1 MYDVLVIGAGPAGV
15 TASIYTKRANLKVA
29 VFEGNVP
36 GGQLVNYSE
45 IENYPGVKSFSS
57 IDLATDMIEHMSKL
71 DIEVKYENVTKLED
85 HGSYKTVSTDFG
97 LYDTKAV
104 IIATGNVP
112 RKLGVEN
119 EEQLAYNGISWCAI
133 CDGPIYRDKDVIV
146 VGGGNSAVEEGY
158 YLSTFTKSV
167 TVVQNL
173 DRLTAEAKANEKL
186 IQQPNVKVYYE
197 TLVDKFLKDDK
208 GLTGATLKD
217 KDGNTFDV
225 FADGVFEYVGM
236 IPVTDFVKHLG
247 ITTNYG
253 YIKVNEKMETKI
265 PGILSCGDVNDKQ
278 IRQVVTAVGDGAVA
292 AQNAL
297 KYLES
302 LH

>member
-71 DIEVKYENVTKLED
+71 DIEVKYEKVTKLED
-85 HGSYKTVSTDFG
+85 YGSYKTVSTDFG

-119 EEQLAYNGISWCAI
+119 EEQLSYNGISWCAI

>member
-71 DIEVKYENVTKLED
+71 DIEVKYEKVTKLED
-85 HGSYKTVSTDFG
+85 YGSYKTVSTDFG

>member
-1 MYDVLVIGAGPAGV
+1 MD
-15 TASIYTKRANLKVA
+15 S
-29 VFEGNVP
+29 
-36 GGQLVNYSE
+36 
-45 IENYPGVKSFSS
+45 
-57 IDLATDMIEHMSKL
+57 
-71 DIEVKYENVTKLED
+71 
-85 HGSYKTVSTDFG
+85 
-97 LYDTKAV
+97 YDTKAV

-158 YLSTFTKSV
+158 YLSTFAKSV

-217 KDGNTFDV
+217 KEGKIFDV

-247 ITTNYG
+247 IATNYG
-253 YIKVNEKMETKI
+253 YITVNEKMETKI

-278 IRQVVTAVGDGAVA
+278 IRQVVTAAGDGAVA

>member
-57 IDLATDMIEHMSKL
+57 IELATDMIEHMSKL
-71 DIEVKYENVTKLED
+71 DIEVKYEQVTHLED
-85 HGSYKTVSTDFG
+85 YGTHKTVTTEYG
-97 LYDTKAV
+97 TYETKAV
-104 IIATGNVP
+104 IIATGNIP
-112 RKLGVEN
+112 RRLGVEN

-133 CDGPIYRDKDVIV
+133 CDGPIYRDKDVV
-146 VGGGNSAVEEGY
+146 VIGGGNSAVEEGY
-158 YLSTFTKSV
+158 YLSTFAKTV
-167 TVVQNL
+167 TVIQNL
-173 DRLTAEAKANEKL
+173 DKLTGEAKANEKL
-186 IQQPNVKVYYE
+186 IHQPNVKVYYE

-208 GLTGATLKD
+208 GLTGVVAKD
-217 KDGNTFDV
+217 KEGNTFEIQ
-225 FADGVFEYVGM
+225 ADGVFEYIGM

-253 YIKVNEKMETKI
+253 YIKVNEKMETTV

-278 IRQVVTAVGDGAVA
+278 IRQVVTAAGDGAIA

>member
-1 MYDVLVIGAGPAGV
+1 
-15 TASIYTKRANLKVA
+15 
-29 VFEGNVP
+29 
-36 GGQLVNYSE
+36 
-45 IENYPGVKSFSS
+45 
-57 IDLATDMIEHMSKL
+57 
-71 DIEVKYENVTKLED
+71 
-85 HGSYKTVSTDFG
+85 
-97 LYDTKAV
+97 
-104 IIATGNVP
+104 
-112 RKLGVEN
+112 
-119 EEQLAYNGISWCAI
+119 
-133 CDGPIYRDKDVIV
+133 
-146 VGGGNSAVEEGY
+146 VEEGY
-158 YLSTFTKSV
+158 YLSTFAKSV

-217 KDGNTFDV
+217 KDGKTFDV

-253 YIKVNEKMETKI
+253 YITVNEKMETKI

-278 IRQVVTAVGDGAVA
+278 IRQVVTAAGDGAVA

>member
-71 DIEVKYENVTKLED
+71 DIEVKYEKVTKLED
-85 HGSYKTVSTDFG
+85 YGSYKTVSTDFG

-217 KDGNTFDV
+217 KEGKIFDV

-253 YIKVNEKMETKI
+253 YIRVNEKMETKI

-278 IRQVVTAVGDGAVA
+278 IRQVVTAAGDGAVA

>member
-1 MYDVLVIGAGPAGV
+1 
-15 TASIYTKRANLKVA
+15 
-29 VFEGNVP
+29 
-36 GGQLVNYSE
+36 
-45 IENYPGVKSFSS
+45 
-57 IDLATDMIEHMSKL
+57 
-71 DIEVKYENVTKLED
+71 
-85 HGSYKTVSTDFG
+85 
-97 LYDTKAV
+97 
-104 IIATGNVP
+104 
-112 RKLGVEN
+112 
-119 EEQLAYNGISWCAI
+119 
-133 CDGPIYRDKDVIV
+133 
-146 VGGGNSAVEEGY
+146 
-158 YLSTFTKSV
+158 
-167 TVVQNL
+167 
-173 DRLTAEAKANEKL
+173 
-186 IQQPNVKVYYE
+186 
-197 TLVDKFLKDDK
+197 
-208 GLTGATLKD
+208 LKD

>member
-57 IDLATDMIEHMSKL
+57 IELATDMIEHMSKL
-71 DIEVKYENVTKLED
+71 DIEVKYEKVTKLED
-85 HGSYKTVSTDFG
+85 HRSYKTVSTDIG
-97 LYDTKAV
+97 SYDTKAV

-158 YLSTFTKSV
+158 YLSTFAKSV

-217 KDGNTFDV
+217 KDGKTFDV

-247 ITTNYG
+247 IATNYG
-253 YIKVNEKMETKI
+253 YITVNEKMETKI

-278 IRQVVTAVGDGAVA
+278 IRQVVTATGDGAIA

>member
-57 IDLATDMIEHMSKL
+57 IELATDMIEHMSKL
-71 DIEVKYENVTKLED
+71 DIEVKYEKVTKLED

-97 LYDTKAV
+97 SYDTKAV

-158 YLSTFTKSV
+158 YLSTLAKSV

-217 KDGNTFDV
+217 KDGKIFDV

-253 YIKVNEKMETKI
+253 YITVNEKMETKI

-278 IRQVVTAVGDGAVA
+278 IRQVVTAAGDGAVA